1 MMGVNINDKHQCFTE
16 QILNGSKTIETRN
29 TRSLDPYIGTTV
41 GIVRTGKGKAT
52 LVGTCTIGEPVFY
65 GSESD
70 FDIDYNRHLVGKESP
85 YYISSNGHTASKGKW
100 GYPMTNVNT
109 IDPVEINSRG
119 IIARNIDHVFS

>member
-41 GIVRTGKGKAT
+41 GIVRTGKGKAI
-52 LVGTCTIGEPVFY
+52 LVGTCTIGEPMFY
-65 GSESD
+65 GSKSD
-70 FDIDYNRHLVGKESP
+70 FDLDYNRHLVGKESP
-85 YYISSNGHTASKGKW
+85 YYISTKGKW
-100 GYPMTNVNT
+100 GYPVTNVNP

>member
-1 MMGVNINDKHQCFTE
+1 MMGININDKHQPFTE
-16 QILNGSKTIETRN
+16 QIINGLKNIETRN

-41 GIVRTGKGKAT
+41 GIVRTGKGKAI

-85 YYISSNGHTASKGKW
+85 YYISAKGKW
-100 GYPMTNVNT
+100 GYPVTNVKS